1 MKKIL
6 TLLILMVSFFA
17 TKAYAD
23 KLDFTVT
30 PILEEE
36 QSVTDQTISAKYQ
49 AQQTLRFNLQ
59 NNSDNTI
66 DINIK
71 TAIPDLD
78 NDGNPIFTD
87 GHTFLDSP
95 STITL
100 PPNGS
105 QEITINYKAETFK
118 KDFDGEVTNAILF
131 CQGEKNITYLVN
143 VRKNDNKDTEN
154 IVIEK
159 SEAVILNN
167 KYFIRILIKN
177 DSNAWLNNVLIDSH
191 IMDQAT
197 EQSDTHQ
204 FSHIAPNSKIE
215 ILIPMSEKFKAGT
228 YLTLNTVQTASRTW
242 NLESQFKLSTEKIDE
257 LNGIEA
263 PIHKGE
269 HSKIFYFVSILFFL
283 LVLTIILQFNFI
295 QKHNRI

>member
-257 LNGIEA
+257 LDGIEA

-269 HSKIFYFVSILFFL
+269 HSKIFYFVSILFVL